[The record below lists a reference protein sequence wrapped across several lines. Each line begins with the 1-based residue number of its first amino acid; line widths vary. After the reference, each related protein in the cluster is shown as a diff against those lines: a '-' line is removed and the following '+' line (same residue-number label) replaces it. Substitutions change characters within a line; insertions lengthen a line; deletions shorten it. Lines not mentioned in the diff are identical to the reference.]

1 MDERKIEQAEYDLPL
16 PEMNE
21 ALVIDSSVQ
30 YNLLSASYKAMG
42 LEGHEG
48 GMDALASLVT
58 DVFLTPLLRDQYGV
72 YSPYCTV
79 YISDDGGMYIYTYRD
94 PNIAETFRVLDGLP
108 EMIAGSGIDRET
120 LDGYILEAYTY
131 YAMPQGELSG
141 AVNAAEAVLKGRPQ
155 EEAVTSMR
163 QLKQLTLE
171 KLADYIGLLEKFSE
185 VGAVRTAGGAAAVNA
200 EADRYDKI
208 LSPF

>member
-1 MDERKIEQAEYDLPL
+1 MKK
-16 PEMNE
+16 
-21 ALVIDSSVQ
+21 
-30 YNLLSASYKAMG
+30 LLSIVLILMMLSMSFVTAETKPLKVAMILTGVANDAGWNQIAYEG
-42 LEGHEG
+42 LC
-48 GMDALASLVT
+48 
-58 DVFLTPLLRDQYGV
+58 LLRDQYGV
-72 YSPYCTV
+72 YSPCCSV

-155 EEAVTSMR
+155 DEAVTSMR

-171 KLADYIGLLEKFSE
+171 KLADYTGLLEKFSE
-185 VGAVRTAGGAAAVNA
+185 VGAVRTAGGAAAIKA

-208 LSPF
+208 LRPFGTADGK